1 MGDLQQLYGRGG
13 ITRLVGLPGASSPS
27 PRPEGCRKGHQGL
40 GNLLHTH
47 PLSDQL
53 LQGSIDGGHTPSSC
67 LQVQEV
73 GLTHLQ
79 EGGHGL
85 CQLFLLHS
93 VPAEG
98 RSRPLPECLAPP
110 PISPILRTPPT
121 CIPGLDSHYEQT
133 PRGPFR
139 TTIIKDM

>member
-1 MGDLQQLYGRGG
+1 MQK
-13 ITRLVGLPGASSPS
+13 GASGS
-27 PRPEGCRKGHQGL
+27 RKPAP
-40 GNLLHTH
+40 HTH

-53 LQGSIDGGHTPSSC
+53 LQGSIDRGHAPSSC

-73 GLTHLQ
+73 GLTHPQ

-98 RSRPLPECLAPP
+98 RSRPLLESLAPP
-110 PISPILRTPPT
+110 PISPILFTPPT
-121 CIPGLDSHYEQT
+121 CIPGLDSHYKQT
-133 PRGPFR
+133 PAVSGLSQR
-139 TTIIKDM
+139 TFQDHHHQRHVKHLLKCRHLRPTSDFDLLLFPG